1 MEAAGTHHAS
11 IEVWIEVDA
20 LPAAVDGDFGFKELA
35 GFLVLVDQ
43 APTSYAALGA
53 CGEVAAGLG
62 QGDGFDVAVE
72 CGLCCQLGGA
82 KLLEKAVSSWR
93 TLHPQRQGRCRGAY
107 STASTGEVLR
117 RWHET
122 QALPMLPSWVPPN
135 PAPMAEEGDGLQEK
149 PTA

>member
-72 CGLCCQLGGA
+72 CGLCCQLGESKAFGEGCEQ
-82 KLLEKAVSSWR
+82 LEDTPPAETEEV
-93 TLHPQRQGRCRGAY
+93 QRGVQHRKY
-107 STASTGEVLR
+107 
-117 RWHET
+117 W
-122 QALPMLPSWVPPN
+122 
-135 PAPMAEEGDGLQEK
+135 
-149 PTA
+149 